1 MKATGNRRA
10 HFPVGGKRNTMNFFG
25 HGNRPKK
32 KGKAKTAA
40 DEEDDE
46 RPRRRRKGSPSHQWA
61 ILAAVGAMGA
71 AGVYWAFQNPKVI
84 RGAAKALGIDDN
96 DFVKGALD
104 ALDPKKPE
112 DRAAKEAELAGAA
125 AAEHGHAA
133 PEVTDQNP
141 VARPPKRE
149 LNQQE
154 AGIVAG
160 LQNSGHAEAA
170 KQLAETW
177 QQLPDAGVL
186 QLPGKPTGD
195 PVRDAGTFMAARAQY
210 DQYRAQIEYDVRINA
225 ARHGASNVEIKQ
237 LLERATPEAA
247 RKYNKLVTKPSQG
260 QYEGWVQNP
269 ATLTNSAKLLNAPT
283 AQGFGSKEIFDATA
297 EEARTKLTNPE
308 GYGVAVRNRE
318 AQEADVASSRPATSP
333 FASTGD
339 HLDQVLTALSPG
351 VLSQANMVLGPMGYG
366 ADARGVLNPHGD
378 PDSVVI
384 RNPEDHWQANRAR
397 AVLDR
402 QNAVQEAIRAGD
414 HEGARMLLAEPLPGS
429 TETLAD
435 IEAANDAARL
445 HDAAGRASS
454 AAALSTA
461 LRVSAPVM
469 GPLGVLGV
477 GGGLAL
483 GQTAAKALKGQPVAD
498 TPEARAGLTETAGRV
513 GGFAAQTAAMRSRP
527 QFAAQVAE
535 KALEGLKARLPAA
548 AQGAWNLRD
557 TLMNRG
563 PTEAYNNLLKQI
575 EQQTGKLNTALQA
588 AKTAPGVGAVPEGL
602 HAVRVGAAAPA
613 GAGFGTRAAHA
624 LKSGFQQAKWVGSR
638 SLPAEAI
645 TATERIAGQVTQPV
659 QAVLKSRPLAALTL
673 NTSAEASAALG
684 RITQSAVKSPALVA
698 LMRVNALRGA
708 GALSAASVQYGII
721 GTGALAVA
729 DISGHALNAIKGEAR
744 SRSYEEQYRR
754 AYNGTLR
761 ADGRLESNWGTGGY
775 AGNVRDM
782 AATGRNAVMM
792 DFQYIMER
800 QAAVT
805 GYSRAKFEGGSH
817 DIIRGAGAAVSG
829 VNDPET
835 GFYEQSAE
843 YRGVQDAL
851 YFTAE
856 RRALQRGTEIAT
868 QIIEGDPRFANA
880 PVATRDE
887 AIMST
892 AARISAQYV
901 SRLKDTTILE
911 HNIDEAIGA
920 LDLKVKTFK
929 PNPVALLDSSGGQLY
944 GEGARF
950 LNHILPDDVAENKTL
965 HEDINALGHYNAA
978 RNNGIQDP
986 DALTRQGRD
995 AEVFQASN
1003 DYAWKNRSK
1012 MAALPGGIG
1021 DAFKAHDAVYG
1032 PARRAALRALD
1043 APELKH
1049 ADPKRRQDIYDAIMQ
1064 NAETK
1069 AKPMV
1074 EEFLKSPGRHDIAD
1088 LMKPGTGPD
1097 GKPTESRI
1105 QVWQQQN
1112 GYEEAPRTALG
1123 ITGSAEAARD
1133 KGFAEL
1139 RRLLPPDK
1147 QGLLDPVA
1155 ISQEADRITGKTF
1168 EERNNTEAGLY
1179 TKSSPTGQAIAAR
1192 REQWAQDLRSSGIKL
1207 PLDDAGFQRFVGDG
1221 PSSRRFDINN
1231 VTADRA
1237 SKLYALETLA
1247 ARDPEKI
1254 RQLAPGASS
1263 TAVLLAQERP
1273 WLEKA
1278 MADPSGKGFVKLGP
1292 DGNPVGTVATW
1303 EELRADM
1310 ANPANAANYA
1320 KAWRPEVQKYLTEV
1334 QQYDAQR
1341 VAPVSTP
1348 EIDKQLD
1355 IKDAYGRWT
1364 HQERMAQEQARAQA
1378 EAQTKTPLQR
1388 NPLVQTFRQVVAP
1401 SPAYTPSMTPEQFAQ
1416 KFRADP
1422 SQFKGILTPE
1432 ALEYQQ
1438 RYATW
1443 EKQQASLKAPAGPG
1457 ATPGYVPAKPAT
1469 LPAAKPAPTPAVATA
1484 TPAPIGQPA
1493 KL

>member
-40 DEEDDE
+40 DEEDDDE
-46 RPRRRRKGSPSHQWA
+46 RPQRRRKGSTSHQWA

-96 DFVKGALD
+96 DFVKGALN

-133 PEVTDQNP
+133 PEITDQNP
-141 VARPPKRE
+141 VARPPQRE

-160 LQNSGHAEAA
+160 LQNGGHAEAA

-177 QQLPDAGVL
+177 KQLPDVGVL
-186 QLPGKPTGD
+186 QLPRKLTGD

-210 DQYRAQIEYDVRINA
+210 DQFRAQAEHDVRVTA
-225 ARHGASNVEIKQ
+225 AQHGASEAEIKQ
-237 LLERATPEAA
+237 LAAQAAPRAQEM
-247 RKYNKLVTKPSQG
+247 YQ
-260 QYEGWVQNP
+260 GWVQNP
-269 ATLTNSAKLLNAPT
+269 ATLTNSAKLMSAPT
-283 AQGFGSKEIFDATA
+283 AQGFGSKEIFDAQA
-297 EEARTKLTNPE
+297 EEARTALTNPE
-308 GYGVAVRNRE
+308 GVGVATRNRE
-318 AQEADVASSRPATSP
+318 AQQADVGSSRPATSP

-378 PDSVVI
+378 PDSAVI

-402 QNAVQEAIRAGD
+402 QNAVQDAIRAGD

-435 IEAANDAARL
+435 IEAANDSARL

-483 GQTAAKALKGQPVAD
+483 GQTAAKALKGEPVAD

-535 KALEGLKARLPAA
+535 KAIESLKGRLPAA
-548 AQGAWNLRD
+548 AQGAWSLRD

-563 PTEAYNNLLKQI
+563 PSEAYNNLLKQI

-602 HAVRVGAAAPA
+602 HAVRAAAAAPA
-613 GAGFGTRAAHA
+613 GAGFGARAAHA
-624 LKSGFQQAKWVGSR
+624 LKSGFQQAKWVGSL
-638 SLPAEAI
+638 S
-645 TATERIAGQVTQPV
+645 TA
-659 QAVLKSRPLAALTL
+659 
-673 NTSAEASAALG
+673 AEASAALG
-684 RITQSAVKSPALVA
+684 RISQTAVKSPALVA

-761 ADGRLESNWGTGGY
+761 ADGRLESNWGTGSMT
-775 AGNVRDM
+775 GNARDM

-887 AIMST
+887 AIMTT

-950 LNHILPDDVAENKTL
+950 LNHILPDDVAENKAL

-986 DALTRQGRD
+986 DALTKQGRD
-995 AEVFQASN
+995 TEVYAASN

-1043 APELKH
+1043 APELRH
-1049 ADPKRRQDIYDAIMQ
+1049 ADPKRRQEIYDAVMK

-1069 AKPMV
+1069 AKPMI
-1074 EEFLKSPGRHDIAD
+1074 EEFLKAPGTHDIAD

-1097 GKPTESRI
+1097 GKTTGSRI
-1105 QVWQQQN
+1105 QTWQQQN

-1133 KGFAEL
+1133 QGFAEL
-1139 RRLLPPDK
+1139 RRLLPQEQ

-1155 ISQEADRITGKTF
+1155 ISQEADRVTGQTF
-1168 EERNNTEAGLY
+1168 DQRNNTEAGLY

-1221 PSSRRFDINN
+1221 PNSRRFDINN

-1247 ARDPEKI
+1247 AQDPEKI

-1278 MADPSGKGFVKLGP
+1278 MADPSGKGFTRLGP

-1334 QQYDAQR
+1334 KQYDAQR

-1422 SQFKGILTPE
+1422 SQFKGVLTPE

-1443 EKQQASLKAPAGPG
+1443 EKQQAGLKAPAGPG
-1457 ATPGYVPAKPAT
+1457 ATPGYVPAKPAV